1 MMVMVR
7 DREYSEL
14 LQELKCKKVAIW
26 TCNTCARL
34 SDGVGGSEA
43 AIRLGNKL
51 RDDGVD
57 VVWIGSTSA
66 SCVEK
71 KVIEASKE
79 MEGNPDTVVVL
90 TCNIGCVLAAKIFDM
105 PAINPISTLGQG
117 YIGEHREICIVD
129 ENNDVLDMENI
140 CVKRGCLRG
149 PFI

>member
-14 LQELKCKKVAIW
+14 LHELKCKKVAIW

-57 VVWIGSTSA
+57 VVWIGNTSA

-79 MEGNPDTVVVL
+79 MDGNPDVVVVL

-105 PAINPISTLGQG
+105 PVINPILILGQG
-117 YIGEHREICIVD
+117 YIGEHREICIVA

-140 CVKRGCLRG
+140 CVKKGCLRG

>member
-7 DREYSEL
+7 DRDYSEL

-43 AIRLGNKL
+43 AIRLGDKL

-57 VVWIGSTSA
+57 VVWIGHTSA

-71 KVIEASKE
+71 KVIEASRE
-79 MEGNPDTVVVL
+79 MEGNPDAVVVL
-90 TCNIGCVLAAKIFDM
+90 TCNIGSVLAAKIFDI
-105 PAINPISTLGQG
+105 PAINPISILGQG
-117 YIGEHREICIVD
+117 YIGENREIFIVD
-129 ENNDVLDMENI
+129 ENNGVLDMENI
-140 CVKRGCLRG
+140 CVKKGCLRG